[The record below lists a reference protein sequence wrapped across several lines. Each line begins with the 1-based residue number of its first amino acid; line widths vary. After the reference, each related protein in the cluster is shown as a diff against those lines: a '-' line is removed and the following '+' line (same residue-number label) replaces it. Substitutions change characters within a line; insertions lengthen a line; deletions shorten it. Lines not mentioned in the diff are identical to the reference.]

1 MTSVNQSQSEIE
13 VAGLRSTMQTDL
25 NIANRDMKITYG
37 LDYDW
42 EKDKQFVD
50 ILATQ
55 YPYLVY
61 TPTGST

>member
-42 EKDKQFVD
+42 EKISNLLTFWRLN
-50 ILATQ
+50 ILI
-55 YPYLVY
+55 
-61 TPTGST
+61 